1 MALKTLQQVESL
13 DKEEKSLKRA
23 VKESE
28 EKLVEQ
34 TREKIHN
41 LTPDEII
48 HLLDLQWIRPI
59 STQLAQLPVNLLESL
74 IRQLQDLNEKYA
86 ETLDD
91 VEQGIQQTEH
101 ELIQMLGE
109 LTGPEMDLKGIE
121 ELKKLLGGK

>member
-59 STQLAQLPVNLLESL
+59 STQLAQLPVTLLESL
-74 IRQLQDLNEKYA
+74 IHKLQDLNEK
-86 ETLDD
+86 
-91 VEQGIQQTEH
+91 IC
-101 ELIQMLGE
+101 
-109 LTGPEMDLKGIE
+109 
-121 ELKKLLGGK
+121 

>member
-59 STQLAQLPVNLLESL
+59 STQLAQLPVTLLESL
-74 IRQLQDLNEKYA
+74 IHKLQDLNEKYA

-109 LTGPEMDLKGIE
+109 LTGPEMDLKGIA